1 MGRPKA
7 FDRDEVLEKAAGVFW
22 DKGFEA
28 TSTDD
33 LLAAMGIGRQSM
45 YDTFGDKHALYVAA
59 LEKYRA
65 HAAENFRH
73 GLREAADPR
82 AAIEAMLL
90 AVSGEGPADRA
101 RGCLLVNATAELAP
115 HDDDVA
121 KVVRG
126 NNNTCEGAFEVAL
139 RRAVQLGQVPPG
151 LDTKAIAR
159 FLYTKLQGLR
169 VSAKA
174 GTSPAALRDV
184 ARVAL
189 TVLDRA

>member
-7 FDRDEVLEKAAGVFW
+7 FDREEVLEKAAAVFW
-22 DKGFEA
+22 EKGFEA

-59 LEKYRA
+59 LEKYRE
-65 HAAENFRH
+65 HAGRRFRDELKQAE
-73 GLREAADPR
+73 DPR

-90 AVSGEGPADRA
+90 EVSGKCATERA
-101 RGCLLVNATAELAP
+101 RGCLLVNATTELAP
-115 HDDDVA
+115 HDEEVA
-121 KVVRG
+121 KVVRK
-126 NNNTCEGAFEVAL
+126 NNVTCEGAFETAL
-139 RRAVQLGQVPPG
+139 RHAVELGQVPRG
-151 LDTKAIAR
+151 IDTKSVAR
-159 FLYTKLQGLR
+159 FLYTTLQGLR

-174 GTSPAALRDV
+174 GTPPSGLREV

-189 TVLDRA
+189 SVLERA